1 MTKYGKYESDGLW
14 SAKWMRWTMI
24 YDIWYMKCMGLTL
37 VCEHNNNGVVVR

>member
-14 SAKWMRWTMI
+14 SAKWRRWTMI
-24 YDIWYMKCMGLTL
+24 YDIWYMKWMGLTL